1 MNVMVSILGASALSV
16 IGYKVFDRFHI
27 PASKIIGPIFI
38 VALVQLTGI
47 TFILP
52 SMLQVVFSILFG
64 VYLGLRFDK
73 DALRQLRRLIVPSI
87 AISVV
92 YLILTMGYGFLL
104 TKISGMDR
112 YTSFLAVIPGG
123 IAETG
128 VLAVSFGA
136 NLAQVTAFQ
145 LLRFLSII
153 MIVPLLTKHVI
164 VRLLKLEPTE
174 KEKVPVFVPASE
186 NTMPMHTYLWL
197 FVVGLVGAL
206 LFKWLRLPAALLLGA
221 TFSVSATQL
230 IIKTPFKTPPK
241 RIYDMAQIGMGA
253 VIGTSFTLESMKVV
267 ATLWMPLM
275 MMTGLIISSSL
286 LIAYMFGKL
295 FKLDFLTSLMSVL
308 PGGLSTMIVL
318 AEDFESDIVTISTLQ
333 LARLL
338 TAVMVIPILYSILL

>member
-1 MNVMVSILGASALSV
+1 MVSILGVTTLSV
-16 IGYKVFDRFHI
+16 IGYKVFEMFHF

-38 VALVQLTGI
+38 VALVQLTGV

-52 SMLQVVFSILFG
+52 TIFQVIFSILFG
-64 VYLGLRFDK
+64 VYLGLRFDR
-73 DALRQLRRLIVPSI
+73 DALKQLRRLIWPSI
-87 AISVV
+87 AISVA
-92 YLILTMGYGFLL
+92 YLLLTMGYGFLL
-104 TKISGMDR
+104 TKISGMDH

-164 VRLLKLEPTE
+164 VRVLKLTPTE
-174 KEKVPVFVPASE
+174 KVKMPVVQPSPE
-186 NTMPMHTYLWL
+186 TNRLIHSYLWL
-197 FVVGLVGAL
+197 FVAGLVGAL
-206 LFKWLRLPAALLLGA
+206 LFQWLRLPAALLLGA
-221 TFSVSATQL
+221 TFSVSATKL
-230 IIKTPFKTPPK
+230 FVKTPFKTPPK
-241 RIYDMAQIGMGA
+241 WIYDFAQIGMGA

-267 ATLWMPLM
+267 ASLWMPLM
-275 MMTGLIISSSL
+275 IMTVMIISSSL
-286 LIAYMFGKL
+286 LIALIFGKL

-318 AEDFESDIVTISTLQ
+318 AEDFDSDIVTISTLQ
-333 LARLL
+333 LVRLL